1 MLTVLSARSTFP
13 ATPGYPSSRPIVCH
27 TAWGTLAGTARNDF
41 RRFELITFLTV
52 LSILLVLFSGFV
64 CWQVLEQRKVIA
76 RMMENDDI
84 ADSEQE
90 PELVI
95 TLRVLDP
102 IALAKRE
109 SRSARVLAD
118 KLPVMVRKMVYQEVM
133 KELEEEMTE
142 REIDVDMQIE
152 YR

>member
-1 MLTVLSARSTFP
+1 
-13 ATPGYPSSRPIVCH
+13 
-27 TAWGTLAGTARNDF
+27 
-41 RRFELITFLTV
+41 LITFLMV

-95 TLRVLDP
+95 TLRVLNP

-142 REIDVDMQIE
+142 REIDVEMQIE

>member
-1 MLTVLSARSTFP
+1 
-13 ATPGYPSSRPIVCH
+13 
-27 TAWGTLAGTARNDF
+27 
-41 RRFELITFLTV
+41 LITFLMV
-52 LSILLVLFSGFV
+52 LSILLALFSGFV

-95 TLRVLDP
+95 TLRVLNP

-133 KELEEEMTE
+133 KELEEEMSE
-142 REIDVDMQIE
+142 REIDVEMQIE

>member
-1 MLTVLSARSTFP
+1 M
-13 ATPGYPSSRPIVCH
+13 
-27 TAWGTLAGTARNDF
+27 
-41 RRFELITFLTV
+41 ITFLTT
-52 LSILLVLFSGFV
+52 LSLTLALFSLFL
-64 CWQVLEQRKVIA
+64 CWQVLEQRKLVKQ
-76 RMMENDDI
+76 MMESDDI
-84 ADSEQE
+84 TDSEQD

-102 IALAKRE
+102 IAVAKRE

-133 KELEEEMTE
+133 KELEGELAE
-142 REIDVDMQIE
+142 REIDVEMHIE

>member
-1 MLTVLSARSTFP
+1 M
-13 ATPGYPSSRPIVCH
+13 
-27 TAWGTLAGTARNDF
+27 
-41 RRFELITFLTV
+41 ITFLMV
-52 LSILLVLFSGFV
+52 LSTLLVLFSGFV

-95 TLRVLDP
+95 TLRVLNP

-133 KELEEEMTE
+133 KELEEEMVE
-142 REIDVDMQIE
+142 REIDVEMQIE

>member
-1 MLTVLSARSTFP
+1 MT
-13 ATPGYPSSRPIVCH
+13 
-27 TAWGTLAGTARNDF
+27 
-41 RRFELITFLTV
+41 TFLLV
-52 LSILLVLFSGFV
+52 ISLLLVLFSAFL
-64 CWQVLEQRKVIA
+64 CWQVIEQRKMIA

-84 ADSEQE
+84 PGGEQE
-90 PELVI
+90 PELVL

-109 SRSARVLAD
+109 SRSARILAD

-133 KELEEEMTE
+133 KELESELAE
-142 REIDVDMQIE
+142 REIDVEMHIE

>member
-1 MLTVLSARSTFP
+1 
-13 ATPGYPSSRPIVCH
+13 
-27 TAWGTLAGTARNDF
+27 
-41 RRFELITFLTV
+41 LITFLTV
-52 LSILLVLFSGFV
+52 LTVLLVLFSAFL
-64 CWQVLEQRKVIA
+64 CWQVLEQRKVIT
-76 RMMENDDI
+76 RMMEEDDI
-84 ADSEQE
+84 AESGQE

-133 KELEEEMTE
+133 KELEEEMDE
-142 REIDVDMQIE
+142 RDIGVEMHIE

>member
-1 MLTVLSARSTFP
+1 M
-13 ATPGYPSSRPIVCH
+13 
-27 TAWGTLAGTARNDF
+27 
-41 RRFELITFLTV
+41 V

-95 TLRVLDP
+95 TLRVLNP

-142 REIDVDMQIE
+142 REIDVEMQIE

>member
-1 MLTVLSARSTFP
+1 
-13 ATPGYPSSRPIVCH
+13 
-27 TAWGTLAGTARNDF
+27 
-41 RRFELITFLTV
+41 LITFLTV
-52 LSILLVLFSGFV
+52 LGVLLVLFSGFV
-64 CWQVLEQRKVIA
+64 CWQVLEQRKLIT

-84 ADSEQE
+84 AESDQE

-133 KELEEEMTE
+133 KELEQEMTE

>member
-1 MLTVLSARSTFP
+1 M
-13 ATPGYPSSRPIVCH
+13 
-27 TAWGTLAGTARNDF
+27 
-41 RRFELITFLTV
+41 ITFLMV

-64 CWQVLEQRKVIA
+64 FWQVLEQRKVIA

-90 PELVI
+90 PELFI

-142 REIDVDMQIE
+142 REIEVDMQIE

>member
-1 MLTVLSARSTFP
+1 M
-13 ATPGYPSSRPIVCH
+13 
-27 TAWGTLAGTARNDF
+27 
-41 RRFELITFLTV
+41 ITFLMV

-95 TLRVLDP
+95 TLRVLNP

-133 KELEEEMTE
+133 KELEEEMSE